1 MIAPHPPCVIAAKRD
16 PTRRMRQL
24 RNGSRVFARD
34 DTRWGSAGS
43 CRCQRTNGTRSSAIA
58 QPHQS
63 LAPDLGKVIPAPS
76 GGRILQPIPSRLRGR
91 DERSAG
97 GGRCGAGVDPHQ
109 VDPAG
114 NHGRVKPC
122 VQGPEIA
129 PRVLPPEGLG
139 GRGQVKP
146 DASTGSPRAAVKWL
160 VEGRTGHKP
169 RSCGEALVLTTRRL
183 PAPGSEPR
191 HAAIPCGTAYP
202 HNRAAGR

>member
-1 MIAPHPPCVIAAKRD
+1 MGKRRIVPLPPHKWHTFICNSSTPPVACTRSGQSYPRSLGRAYTPSHPLAIARS
-16 PTRRMRQL
+16 RRTVCGGRSVWCGC
-24 RNGSRVFARD
+24 RPASGR
-34 DTRWGSAGS
+34 S
-43 CRCQRTNGTRSSAIA
+43 CREPWTS
-58 QPHQS
+58 
-63 LAPDLGKVIPAPS
+63 
-76 GGRILQPIPSRLRGR
+76 
-91 DERSAG
+91 E
-97 GGRCGAGVDPHQ
+97 
-109 VDPAG
+109 
-114 NHGRVKPC
+114 PC

-202 HNRAAGR
+202 HNRAAGQ